1 MLPALVWSVSSAHY
15 ASLLKSKETELAMM
29 SYVLLSAFEINNNV
43 IDMPAV
49 VYDERLN
56 IPQSGY
62 QGYIKLNDSL
72 VWQSASTLEPIPS
85 RSLPVASVGES
96 RFIVNTEKS
105 LFLYTFTAEFTSEN
119 QYIPIQFSVVNH
131 MRDVAAEHAVFTRSL
146 WQYGALLTS
155 VVALLLLLILLSVI
169 KPLQHL
175 MAQLQQ
181 AENGKI
187 RALTGH
193 YPKELAQAKISIN
206 NLLENED
213 FQKKR
218 LQNLGQDLA
227 HSLKTPLSVMQNQP
241 HLSPELQQEIQTI
254 EQIIQRQLNRP
265 ALGQNAWVEQID
277 ILPILSKT
285 MQSLQK
291 IYPPIVFTLD
301 QDITPSQSHNVL
313 ELPIEQTDAY
323 ELFGNLIDNAAKA
336 ARSKVMVQITREDK
350 RLIVAVHDDGT
361 GIPTAQRK
369 NILERGQRLDTYTSG
384 QGIGMAMVSDI
395 TDLYHATLQI
405 TESDFG
411 GAKVAVIFTYQ

>member
-1 MLPALVWSVSSAHY
+1 MWSVSSAHY

-29 SYVLLSAFEINNNV
+29 SYVLLSAFEINNNR
-43 IDMPAV
+43 IDMPV
-49 VYDERLN
+49 EVYDERLN

-72 VWQSASTLEPIPS
+72 IWQSASTLEPISS
-85 RSLPVASVGES
+85 RSLPVASVGEG
-96 RFIVNTEKS
+96 RFVVNQKKS

-119 QYIPIQFSVVNH
+119 QYIPIQFSIVNH

-146 WQYGALLTS
+146 WQYGALLTG
-155 VVALLLLLILLSVI
+155 VVALLLLVSLLSVV

-175 MAQLQQ
+175 ISQLQE
-181 AENGKI
+181 AEQGKK

-193 YPKELAQAKISIN
+193 YPKELDQAKHSIN
-206 NLLENED
+206 SLLENED

-241 HLSPELQQEIQTI
+241 NLSVELQQEIQTI
-254 EQIIQRQLNRP
+254 QEIIQRQLKRP
-265 ALGQNAWVEQID
+265 ALQQNVWVEQID

-285 MQSLQK
+285 INSLEK
-291 IYPPIVFTLD
+291 IYPH
-301 QDITPSQSHNVL
+301 ITFSWSINSEQNHVNTEL
-313 ELPIEQTDAY
+313 KLPIEQTDAY
-323 ELFGNLIDNAAKA
+323 ELFGNIIDNAAKA
-336 ARSKVMVQITREDK
+336 AHTRVKVHIEHENKRSTIA
-350 RLIVAVHDDGT
+350 IHDDGA

-395 TDLYHATLQI
+395 SDLYHAKLQI
-405 TESDFG
+405 TESNLG
-411 GAKVAVIFTYQ
+411 GAKVAVTFTSH